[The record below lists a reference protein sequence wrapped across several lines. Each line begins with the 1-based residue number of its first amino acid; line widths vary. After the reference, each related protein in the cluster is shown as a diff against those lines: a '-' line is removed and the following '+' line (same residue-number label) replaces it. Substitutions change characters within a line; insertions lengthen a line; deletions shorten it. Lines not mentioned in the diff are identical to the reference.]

1 MGAKK
6 SEPSKRARDL
16 DRQVRDIRGEIRTH
30 WLRLGR
36 VLAKIQE
43 ALAYRELGFDN
54 FQQYVEARLAISP
67 RWANYLVCMVR
78 KADRFG
84 IDAKQI
90 SRLDI
95 SKGLEIFRLDDAKK
109 AQQLVTSTIRQ
120 DTSLKDVKRQ
130 VAEALGRPAQAEPQS
145 VRKVWHFSPSQWA
158 VVRRAIRAVN
168 LSTDSDSETYAI
180 ELICADYLA
189 GIGLDAGDDGEAQAA

>member
-6 SEPSKRARDL
+6 SGPSKRARDL

-36 VLAKIQE
+36 VLAQIQE

-109 AQQLVTSTIRQ
+109 ARQLVTSTIRQ

-130 VAEALGRPAQAEPQS
+130 VAAALGRPKEDEPQS

-168 LSTDSDSETYAI
+168 LSTGSDSETYAV

-189 GIGLDAGDDGEAQAA
+189 GIGLDAGDDGESQAA